1 MRFAYLD
8 RSKLMRSSRKLA
20 DALKAEGM
28 REKAAVEKATKDAAA
43 FAARDLARVTF
54 PNRFGF
60 VLAKAAMIADVRQV
74 YATAGDVYQKMKDAG
89 DPPQILNGFYGA
101 FMAGDYSAARE
112 FLRRSR
118 ANVGRARVGGGLDES
133 LHDQARGGRARPSNK
148 EPLQIV
154 RPDERKRY
162 EAKAIKRLGKTASGW
177 SACAE
182 ILGEPQ
188 KDGWKSTAVHGF
200 GGGAVTVKRTDSA
213 VFYVLKNLRP
223 MARRHISGGQVKRV
237 LSQASMRMLG
247 AVKKRAK
254 RKKKVA

>member
-1 MRFAYLD
+1 MKFAFLD
-8 RSKLMRSSRKLA
+8 RSKLMRNSRWLA
-20 DALKAEGM
+20 DRLKAEGM
-28 REKAAVEKATKDAAA
+28 REKEAVEKATKDAAA

-60 VLAKAAMIADVRQV
+60 ILAKAAMIQDVRQV
-74 YATAGDVYQKMKDAG
+74 YATAGDVYDKMKKAG
-89 DPPQILNGFYGA
+89 DPPQILNGFYSA

-118 ANVGRARVGGGLDES
+118 ADVGRARIGGGLDES
-133 LHDQARGGRARPSNK
+133 LHDQARGGRARPANK

-182 ILGEPQ
+182 ILGQPQ
-188 KDGWKSTAVHGF
+188 ADGWKSTAVHGF
-200 GGGAVTVKRTDSA
+200 AGAVEVKRSESA

-223 MARRHISGGQVKRV
+223 LARRHISGGQVKRV